1 MFLLDDRL
9 VFPNVENADEEGLLA
24 VGGNLSPER
33 LVLAYR
39 NGIFPWFNEDSPILW
54 WSPDPRM
61 VLFPKEVRI
70 SKSMRQLIK
79 RNSFKITWNT
89 NFIEVLQECSAID
102 RKGQNGTWIT
112 DGMKKAYIHLHE
124 IGIAKSIEVWD
135 EDVLVGGLYGVDL
148 GHVFCGESMFSKASN
163 ASKYAFIHLAQ
174 ELEAQGYKVIDCQV
188 YNSHLESL
196 GAKEIPRSEFIEILK
211 ATALPPNKE
220 LGQN

>member
-102 RKGQNGTWIT
+102 HKGQNGTWIT